1 MALLASWMILI
12 WIVCIIHA
20 ASGRASQSNQWVQ
33 WTQLYYVNEIII
45 SINPKKEIIISKQ
58 LT

>member
-1 MALLASWMILI
+1 MALLASWMVLI

-20 ASGRASQSNQWVQ
+20 ASDRDSQSNQWVQ
-33 WTQLYYVNEIII
+33 WIQFYYVNEIIT
-45 SINPKKEIIISKQ
+45 SKQ